1 MKLTL
6 WHGGRNL
13 ESTYNE
19 IKPSATGR
27 WEHGPGLYLTNHL
40 DTAIKY
46 AKGGGKTYKV
56 TIDFNPEKSI
66 GRVSIELDTAIK
78 FVKNTAKKSTVAEIV
93 EQLNENS
100 ERSGTPGKINIET
113 VLNLLLNYNALT
125 PAKTVLLAEFLI
137 ENGVQYGVTRYGGR
151 DEVVV
156 IVYDRSIIKKVS
168 AVSQKDI
175 STDEWII
182 EVPSYDWKG
191 FTGGVAESTLFPTI
205 KELLG

>member
-27 WEHGPGLYLTNHL
+27 WEHGPGLYLTNQL

-56 TIDFNPEKSI
+56 TINFNPEKSI
-66 GRVSIELDTAIK
+66 GRVSVDLDAAIT
-78 FVKNTAKKSTVAEIV
+78 FVKNTAKKSMVAEIV
-93 EQLNENS
+93 DQLNENS
-100 ERSGTPGKINIET
+100 ERAGKPGKINIET

-156 IVYDRSIIKKVS
+156 IVYDRSIIKNVS
-168 AVSQKDI
+168 AVSQKDV
-175 STDEWII
+175 STDEWTI

-191 FTGGVAESTLFPTI
+191 FTGGVAESASFPTI